1 VTVVYA
7 MNSREVRAAADGQ
20 GGSAATAGP
29 LPSFGAA
36 PGPRPSFEAAAGPQP
51 GFGGRE
57 PTGRDPIPGLMLT
70 PPAPRRRPVR
80 VLCGDLELRIARDG
94 TWTYQ
99 GSPIRRKELVCLFA
113 SCLKREADGY
123 WIETP
128 AERGRIEVEDVP
140 FVAVELFW
148 SKGPCAEGTGGP
160 CSCGEGQALT
170 FRTNVDE
177 MVTAGPSHPIRVA
190 RDIVTCEPTPYVM
203 VRDGLE
209 ARISRAVYYEL
220 VALAVPELVHG
231 ERVHGV
237 WSRGVFFPLG
247 SAEE

>member
-1 VTVVYA
+1 VTVVHA
-7 MNSREVRAAADGQ
+7 LVSHQHRAAADGESGRGAMPGVQ
-20 GGSAATAGP
+20 SAMAE
-29 LPSFGAA
+29 
-36 PGPRPSFEAAAGPQP
+36 RQ
-51 GFGGRE
+51 
-57 PTGRDPIPGLMLT
+57 PIPGLNLT
-70 PPAPRRRPVR
+70 PPAPRRRPVQ
-80 VLCGDLELRIARDG
+80 VLCGDLAIRIGRDG
-94 TWTYQ
+94 TWYYQ

-140 FVAVELFW
+140 FVAVELYW

-160 CSCGEGQALT
+160 CGCGEGQALT

-177 MVTAGPSHPIRVA
+177 MVTAGPRHPIRVA

-209 ARISRAVYYEL
+209 ARIGRAVYYEL

-231 ERVHGV
+231 ERVLGV
-237 WSRGVFFPLG
+237 WSSGVFFPLG
-247 SAEE
+247 STEE

>member
-1 VTVVYA
+1 MLPIYGGERKAAHGGHALVTVVDV
-7 MNSREVRAAADGQ
+7 MITRLVRAADG
-20 GGSAATAGP
+20 
-29 LPSFGAA
+29 
-36 PGPRPSFEAAAGPQP
+36 E
-51 GFGGRE
+51 GGRAAMSGARQAFAPHE
-57 PTGRDPIPGLMLT
+57 AMRREPIPGLMLT
-70 PPAPRRRPVR
+70 PPAPRRRPVQA
-80 VLCGDLELRIARDG
+80 LCGDLAIRISRDG
-94 TWTYQ
+94 TWHYQ

-128 AERGRIEVEDVP
+128 AERGRIEVDDVP

-148 SKGPCAEGTGGP
+148 SNGPCAEGTGGP
-160 CSCGEGQALT
+160 CGCGEGQALT

-177 MVTAGPSHPIRVA
+177 MVTAGRAHPIRVA

-209 ARISRAVYYEL
+209 ARINRAVYYEL
-220 VALAVPELVHG
+220 VALAVPEMVDG
-231 ERVHGV
+231 ERVLGV
-237 WSRGVFFPLG
+237 WSGGVFFPLG

>member
-1 VTVVYA
+1 MLPIYVAKRKAADEGHALVTVVQ
-7 MNSREVRAAADGQ
+7 VTTGGPFRAAAGGEGGGGDMPGRLSGMSGQ
-20 GGSAATAGP
+20 H
-29 LPSFGAA
+29 L
-36 PGPRPSFEAAAGPQP
+36 
-51 GFGGRE
+51 RE
-57 PTGRDPIPGLMLT
+57 PIPGLALT
-70 PPAPRRRPVR
+70 PPGPRRRPVQL
-80 VLCGDLELRIARDG
+80 LCGDLAIRIARDG
-94 TWTYQ
+94 TWYYQ

-128 AERGRIEVEDVP
+128 AERGRIEVEDAP

-160 CSCGEGQALT
+160 CGCGEGQALT
-170 FRTNVDE
+170 FRTNVDR
-177 MVTAGPSHPIRVA
+177 MVTAGPRHPIRVA
-190 RDIVTCEPTPYVM
+190 RDVVTCEPTPYVL

-209 ARISRAVYYEL
+209 ARIGRAVYYEL
-220 VALAVPELVHG
+220 VALAVPETIHG
-231 ERVHGV
+231 ERLLGV

>member
-1 VTVVYA
+1 
-7 MNSREVRAAADGQ
+7 MNTHERRAAADGE
-20 GGSAATAGP
+20 GGH
-29 LPSFGAA
+29 GAM
-36 PGPRPSFEAAAGPQP
+36 PGPARSGLGA
-51 GFGGRE
+51 RE
-57 PTGRDPIPGLMLT
+57 RDPIPGLMLT
-70 PPAPRRRPVR
+70 PPVARRRPVQ
-80 VLCGDLELRIARDG
+80 VLCGDLALRIGRDG
-94 TWTYQ
+94 TWFYQ

-113 SCLKREADGY
+113 SCLKRESDGY

-160 CSCGEGQALT
+160 CGCGEGQELT

-177 MVTAGPSHPIRVA
+177 MVTAGPRHPIRIA
-190 RDIVTCEPTPYVM
+190 RDVVTCAPTPYVM

-231 ERVHGV
+231 ERVLGV
-237 WSRGVFFPLG
+237 WSGGVFFPLG